1 MSRANFRVF
10 NENRRTLSV
19 RAVMPPSKPVVRA
32 YDGAEVFRED
42 SLIRIRKLETE
53 IVRRLKR
60 KISGK
65 GNALP
70 VKL

>member
-1 MSRANFRVF
+1 
-10 NENRRTLSV
+10 
-19 RAVMPPSKPVVRA
+19 MPPSKPVVRA